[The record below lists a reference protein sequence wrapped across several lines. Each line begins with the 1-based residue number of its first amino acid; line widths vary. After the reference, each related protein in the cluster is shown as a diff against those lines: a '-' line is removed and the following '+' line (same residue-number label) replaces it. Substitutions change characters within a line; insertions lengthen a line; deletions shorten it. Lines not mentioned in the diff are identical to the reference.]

1 MKNIHKCIEKN
12 VVQFTK
18 DVSDKY
24 GISQEDLLEMWTSVS
39 KMKIKSANGSSTKK
53 MSPWLQFCKD
63 ERIKLKIDE
72 PSLKFGEIS
81 KRIGEKWSAMSKE
94 EKKQYESPRES
105 NSPVVASTNTTRD
118 DDDDDEPPSQTNA
131 PVGATPKS
139 KKNKKNSTRV
149 AAAAVAPPQVV
160 GQSSTNSS
168 EKWTRDGLEKMS
180 ISELKELCE
189 SIKLSKTGKKTVLV
203 DRLLNCSDYTM
214 TTTTTTATA
223 DNAPY
228 EPSTSMEDV
237 DIQDGNSSES
247 EEEEGQSGFDYD
259 YSSD

>member
-12 VVQFTK
+12 LVQFTK
-18 DVSDKY
+18 DISDKY
-24 GISQEDLLEMWTSVS
+24 GISQDDLLEMWTSVS
-39 KMKIKSANGSSTKK
+39 KMKMKSGNGSSTKK

-94 EKKQYESPRES
+94 EKKQYESSQAS
-105 NSPVVASTNTTRD
+105 NSPEVVSTNTTREE
-118 DDDDDEPPSQTNA
+118 DDENNERPSQGNA
-131 PVGATPKS
+131 SIATPKS
-139 KKNKKNSTRV
+139 KKNKKNSTATV
-149 AAAAVAPPQVV
+149 ATASSVAPPQVV
-160 GQSSTNSS
+160 GQSSTDTS

-203 DRLLNCSDYTM
+203 DRLLNCSEYTM
-214 TTTTTTATA
+214 TTTTTTNNSP
-223 DNAPY
+223 D
-228 EPSTSMEDV
+228 EPSTSTKDDEIED
-237 DIQDGNSSES
+237 GHSSDS
-247 EEEEGQSGFDYD
+247 EEEGQSGFEYD

>member
-12 VVQFTK
+12 LVQFTK
-18 DVSDKY
+18 DISDKY
-24 GISQEDLLEMWTSVS
+24 GMSQDDLLEMWTSVS
-39 KMKIKSANGSSTKK
+39 KMKMKSGNGSSTKK

-94 EKKQYESPRES
+94 EKKQYESSHGS
-105 NSPVVASTNTTRD
+105 NSTAVVVSTNTTTME
-118 DDDDDEPPSQTNA
+118 DDDERPSQGNA
-131 PVGATPKS
+131 SIATPKS
-139 KKNKKNSTRV
+139 KKNKKNSTTTV
-149 AAAAVAPPQVV
+149 ATASAVAPPQVV
-160 GQSSTNSS
+160 GQSSTDTS

-203 DRLLNCSDYTM
+203 DRLLNCSEYTM
-214 TTTTTTATA
+214 TTTTTTNNSP
-223 DNAPY
+223 D
-228 EPSTSMEDV
+228 EPSTSTKDDEIED
-237 DIQDGNSSES
+237 GHSSDS
-247 EEEEGQSGFDYD
+247 EDEGQSGFEYD